1 MCDFTSVSRPIC
13 IRIISD
19 VYLPGNSAITF
30 LIFFNMSRGN
40 MLLGY
45 SRGKVGDVVFSR
57 RLGEQV
63 ARAYNGKPRNANT
76 RGQAAQRSQLSN
88 IVVMYRAAIRLLDHS
103 FTSRKPNQTSYN
115 AFVSRNLGTIPV
127 YVPKAMAAAGGCVV
141 APYVVSDGTLPSIQT
156 SGMGV
161 ETVTNISLG
170 QLTIGNETTIAEF
183 TQTLVSNN
191 ANILV
196 GDQLSYISFVQAT
209 NPDTG
214 YPQVS
219 VGLYEVTLSL
229 YDTRLLLD
237 IMPSYGCKTVSGYLG
252 HGEKVADGG
261 FCWILSRKDGQGALT
276 CSRQSI
282 IVTSSSV
289 YQQFIGDVA
298 MTKAISSYGAN
309 EPAFLLPG
317 ASSSSGTVTIPS
329 IASVKIGETSP
340 YLSSAL
346 SKFTVPSAGS
356 QVVTIDG
363 SYLSTVEQVT
373 VTINGTTMEASN
385 VVADSETKVTANV
398 TIPDDIAGKGA
409 DNISV
414 ALNGNVLFTW
424 AKASGGSDDEE
435 EVPFG

>member
-1 MCDFTSVSRPIC
+1 
-13 IRIISD
+13 
-19 VYLPGNSAITF
+19 
-30 LIFFNMSRGN
+30 

-63 ARAYNGKPRNANT
+63 TRAYNGRPKNANT
-76 RGQAAQRSQLSN
+76 KGQAAQRSQMSN
-88 IVVMYRAAIRLLDHS
+88 LVVMYRAAIRLLDHS

-115 AFVSRNLGTIPV
+115 AFVSRNLGAIPV
-127 YVPKAMAAAGGCVV
+127 YVPKDMAAAGGCVV

-156 SGMGV
+156 SGIGV
-161 ETVTNISLG
+161 ETVTNIALG
-170 QLTIGNETTIAEF
+170 QLTIGGETTIAEF
-183 TQTLVSNN
+183 SQVLVANN
-191 ANILV
+191 ANIQI
-196 GDQLSYISFVQAT
+196 GDQLSYISFVQST

-237 IMPSYGCKTVSGYLG
+237 IMPSYSCKSVSGYLG

-282 IVTSSSV
+282 IVTSANV
-289 YQQFIGDVA
+289 YQQFTGDTA
-298 MTKAISSYGAN
+298 MTKAISSYGATV
-309 EPAFLLPG
+309 PGFLVPG
-317 ASSSSGTVTIPS
+317 ESSSSGTVTIPS
-329 IASVKIGETSP
+329 IASVRIGNTSP
-340 YLSSAL
+340 YLSSSL
-346 SKFTVPSAGS
+346 SQFTVPSQGS
-356 QVVTIDG
+356 QVVTIEG

-373 VTINGTTMEASN
+373 VTIDGTTMEGTN
-385 VVADSETKVTANV
+385 VVAESETRVTANV
-398 TIPDDIAGKGA
+398 TIPEGIASKSAGA
-409 DNISV
+409 ISV
-414 ALNGNVLFTW
+414 ALNGNVLFRW
-424 AKASGGSDDEE
+424 AKTSSAGGDEP

>member
-1 MCDFTSVSRPIC
+1 
-13 IRIISD
+13 
-19 VYLPGNSAITF
+19 
-30 LIFFNMSRGN
+30 

-57 RLGEQV
+57 RLGEQIT
-63 ARAYNGKPRNANT
+63 RAYNGKPKNANT

-127 YVPKAMAAAGGCVV
+127 YVPKDMAAAGGCVV
-141 APYVVSDGTLPSIQT
+141 APYIVSDGNLPSIQT
-156 SGMGV
+156 SGLGV
-161 ETVTNISLG
+161 ETVTNIALG
-170 QLTIGNETTIAEF
+170 QLTIGEGTTIAEF
-183 TQTLVSNN
+183 TQALVANN
-191 ANILV
+191 ANIQV

-229 YDTRLLLD
+229 YDTSPLLG
-237 IMPSYGCKTVSGYLG
+237 IMPSYSCKNVSGYLG

-282 IVTSSSV
+282 IVTSASV
-289 YQQFIGDVA
+289 YQQFIGDTA

-309 EPAFLLPG
+309 TPGFLVPG

-329 IASVKIGETSP
+329 IASVRIGNTSP
-340 YLSSAL
+340 YLSSSL
-346 SKFTVPSAGS
+346 SQFTVPSQGS
-356 QVVTIDG
+356 QVVTIEG
-363 SYLSTVEQVT
+363 SYLSAVEQVS
-373 VTINGTTMEASN
+373 VTINGTAMEGTN
-385 VVADSETKVTANV
+385 VVAESETRVTANV
-398 TIPDDIAGKGA
+398 TIPEGIAGKSA
-409 DNISV
+409 DTISV
-414 ALNGNVLFTW
+414 AINGNVLFRW
-424 AKASGGSDDEE
+424 AKTSSSGGDEP